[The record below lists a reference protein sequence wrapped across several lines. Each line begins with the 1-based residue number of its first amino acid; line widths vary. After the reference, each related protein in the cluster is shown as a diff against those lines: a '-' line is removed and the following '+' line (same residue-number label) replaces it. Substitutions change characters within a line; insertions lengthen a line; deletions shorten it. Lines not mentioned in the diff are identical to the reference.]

1 MNSDITIYLMGSLTD
16 RTKFRQPVSIL
27 FHITKEAHTSLDY
40 GPVKEIHGLFLC
52 TTSITR
58 FVEGFKECNIASNGC
73 NVDIVEVS
81 QIIALRSPPCLSK
94 SRMKKY
100 RANIEAARGKTLC
113 LNKSEKILQSS
124 RSPWEIRHRQGS
136 HIKEDVR

>member
-1 MNSDITIYLMGSLTD
+1 MISLIGFPDGSNQ
-16 RTKFRQPVSIL
+16 FRQPISSLVN
-27 FHITKEAHTSLDY
+27 ITNEAHTSLNY
-40 GPVKEIHGLFLC
+40 GPVKEAHGLILC

-94 SRMKKY
+94 SKMKKY
-100 RANIEAARGKTLC
+100 PPNIEAARAKTLC
-113 LNKSEKILQSS
+113 FNYSGKCFPSNKSS
-124 RSPWEIRHRQGS
+124 WEFRH
-136 HIKEDVR
+136 